1 MPKNPRM
8 ETTDLVPI
16 CCTQK
21 LECIEIRVELYPPK
35 RYIKDTLKSQLL
47 VPASVSHFKIGRL
60 LICLI
65 TNVIKLKM
73 RSLR

>member
-35 RYIKDTLKSQLL
+35 RYIEIPTLGTCECEPFQDRQVIDLL
-47 VPASVSHFKIGRL
+47 DY
-60 LICLI
+60 
-65 TNVIKLKM
+65 
-73 RSLR
+73 